1 MSRIR
6 HSLMALL
13 AAVVVMAL
21 LLTPMMG
28 LHPLV
33 VVAVILPVLV
43 VDIDIVVAVGTMVVV
58 VVGNAAAGLEQAI
71 VNVVDS

>member
-1 MSRIR
+1 MVV
-6 HSLMALL
+6 MALL

-21 LLTPMMG
+21 LLTPMLG